1 MRRSVRTAKRCT
13 PPQLGLKKN
22 PIALT
27 VVRLAS
33 SKIALATLVNPPSST
48 TTVVQSATRPA
59 QVEPTATAPLSKV
72 ALYSSESLP
81 KVCTVGEGSDTIPAL
96 VAWLKAP

>member
-1 MRRSVRTAKRCT
+1 MCRSVRTVILCT
-13 PPQLGLKKN
+13 LPQLELNKY

-27 VVRLAS
+27 VVLLAS
-33 SKIALATLVNPPSST
+33 SKKALATQVNPSFST

-72 ALYSSESLP
+72 AFFSSESIP
-81 KVCTVGEGSDTIPAL
+81 KVCTVGEGSDQIPAL